1 MVNDSF
7 GPLAQSDVP
16 DSTGLCDNLVPH
28 TAQRPQRFGNPFWV
42 VGTLAGLIATVAAA
56 VGFGA
61 WCAQDNAI
69 TWPAIEA
76 SVPAS
81 YPPYHALI
89 GDSLA
94 VTLITMTTMT
104 TYVLLRQLISTR
116 AHGWALALW
125 LGLSVGAGLAV
136 GLRTSLVLA
145 MPFIVS
151 AIVAVGVLVNKG
163 NSSKDDDRDAE
174 RQQQMAAAVPG

>member
-1 MVNDSF
+1 
-7 GPLAQSDVP
+7 
-16 DSTGLCDNLVPH
+16 
-28 TAQRPQRFGNPFWV
+28 V
-42 VGTLAGLIATVAAA
+42 VGTLASLIATVAAA

-94 VTLITMTTMT
+94 VTLITVTTVT
-104 TYVLLRQLISTR
+104 IYLLLHQLVSTR
-116 AHGWALALW
+116 MHGWALALW

-136 GLRTSLVLA
+136 GIRTSQVLA

-151 AIVAVGVLVNKG
+151 AVVAIGVLVNKG
-163 NSSKDDDRDAE
+163 NSSRDDDRDVE
-174 RQQQMAAAVPG
+174 RQQQMATAVPG